1 MKSGRAQL
9 APGTSQNTGSKC
21 PAKQLNR
28 LWSTKSSEVSAGG
41 VKMELQMMGEED
53 KSRYCYF
60 PGLWL
65 VLPLFKIIFY
75 SKKPG
80 IYTLGTECLR
90 VWAGRA
96 ENQKLQ
102 QVTVINNS

>member
-1 MKSGRAQL
+1 MRSRRAEL
-9 APGTSQNTGSKC
+9 CTRDIPNTGSNC

-28 LWSTKSSEVSAGG
+28 LWSTKSSEVSAGD

-60 PGLWL
+60 PGLWS
-65 VLPLFKIIFY
+65 VLPLFKIIFVLR
-75 SKKPG
+75 SLKF
-80 IYTLGTECLR
+80 TLSAQNVSESG
-90 VWAGRA
+90 
-96 ENQKLQ
+96 QKLQ